1 MLEIKKASYHLRFLV
16 VLVITLITGTAGVW
30 GQDTDLSGT
39 YRIANNN
46 TDPYSPTNI
55 ATNWYLC
62 PAELYYDGSNSSAT
76 QNVNETPFLTTY
88 QLFKDTYTDP
98 KPAMFEWK
106 IERVGD
112 GDEYR
117 IIHIETGKYAIL
129 NGTVSGYQ
137 AHRLKLHLETITNL
151 DDNKLLFVFAKNN
164 PNNSDLDFYTIRPKS
179 ITKTSDHR
187 FVTPSGG
194 NKNYFADG
202 TAFNGLI
209 GLYYTVDDGTRW
221 HLEPIVAQPQII
233 ENEADG
239 YVTITCA
246 TDGATIKYVIDNASP
261 AESDYITYSPG
272 DQILASGHTRITA
285 VAQKGDLTS
294 NAATFFFSICDQP
307 VITNNYTDN
316 NTFTITSATAGATI
330 YYTTDG
336 SKPSRKST
344 SIANGGSFNLTES
357 MTQIRAIAGNVQ
369 EMRDS
374 KEATY
379 VIPKCP
385 TPTASF
391 DADGKVVLASD
402 QVDGSNNTTVN
413 PAIRYTLNGS
423 DPKRNSGNVYSKP
436 INLVQ
441 GQTSVKAI
449 AYSPG
454 YLASNIMTFTPARC
468 VDPVISYNDATG
480 QLTIT
485 TSTAGATIYYTI
497 NNGSENTVNS
507 NTAVITEGL
516 QHGQVFRAWAG
527 KKGMT
532 YSDITLFELNIQC
545 ATPVFVY
552 SGGELHIQSST
563 NGASIYYVIGG
574 DADPTNLSALYSTP
588 IGNLSAGTTVRA
600 IACKTGMKDSE
611 VGVFITP
618 YTISSLSEIQDM
630 SGSYIVADNFS
641 FEETLTGTFS
651 GTLDGQ
657 FLPIQGVNKPMFE
670 SLDGATIKNLI
681 LDNVTISGSGNVGA
695 IAREAAGNSRIY
707 NCGITDFGSS
717 VSATGSG
724 AVGGLIGVIS
734 GNTRVIN
741 CYSYASVSGG
751 DYTGGIVG
759 NNSGTASSGASGTR
773 IANCVMYGTLSGSA
787 THRSPV
793 YAGNHTTNVK
803 NYTEYNYFRSVSNPD
818 PEERFTDYNDQLAID
833 TDDYLT
839 RFPFYRHILN
849 NHHELAA
856 HFLFGT
862 TSVSD
867 LEEWQ
872 IDEVGHWYLSADAE
886 FPIVEWWEI
895 NTKKTLSRTPDNIL
909 TECGNSGYLDVTV
922 KINGNSFNTS
932 LPITGTDPDR
942 YDYTWGKVV
951 LPFAG
956 EFDGWTRDYTKICT
970 GWKITKVD
978 QETSAQVT
986 DYNFADRNNKKKDIY
1001 DASTN
1006 PYVFAQGGNYIV
1018 PYGVKSITIEANFAN
1033 AFYLSDASYEVGYS
1047 ASYTEPTPLG
1057 GNVHSTYHG
1066 QMVYTNLATLLGNM
1080 AKTTDPNAQAIVLVG
1095 NYHYN
1100 QVIFGNNKT
1109 GFDGYLDKAL
1119 TIMSVDEDNNQEPDY
1134 GWYCYHSSNPRTP
1147 IPPLRFDFVPNI
1159 GLGMAARV
1167 NGSVANPTIAIWN
1180 SRGWFEITETC
1191 VSIMTQCEVESY
1203 NYNVA
1208 DNGYGNNRWIV
1219 NSGYFT
1225 QIIRTK
1231 SNNCTKLS
1239 YMQIG
1244 ANAYVKELYPGS
1256 HSDAAKNTT
1265 LVPIVVTGGEIEQ
1278 CFMTGYNASAKV
1290 TGTDIRFYCAGGYIH
1305 KFLGMYMEG
1314 PASTNNKLNTVNMT
1328 AMIDHARI
1336 DRFFGGGTSASARV
1350 TGDIDVTIDNS
1361 EVGFYCGGPEFGDM
1375 VTGKTVT
1382 TTAHNTVFG
1391 NYYGAGFGGTSITYN
1406 RVIQI
1411 ESEVKNDKTAFP
1423 VDFSN
1428 FTNNRLQTKQ
1438 NYGIGTCYKFE
1449 FIQLSQGSGKLVSRF
1464 FTGYAQFSLATTGN
1478 VVNNLTDCTISENF
1492 YGAGCQG
1499 KVAGTVQST
1508 LTDCTVTGSV
1518 YGGGYKAQSNSV
1530 DVYPTT
1536 QPEYSEYIKELGIF
1550 TDFGTVEPETYTWTQ
1565 GNSAPDQGNK
1575 LLYTSVNMSDLGNV
1589 TGAISLTING
1599 QTTVD
1604 NDVFGG
1610 GNESP
1615 SRNNAQVTIDEWAV
1629 INGTV
1634 YGGGNQADVEGN
1646 TLVNVHNGTLRDV
1659 FGGGNMANVGG
1670 DVTVNIG
1677 KDDGT
1682 SAIAIQGDVYGGGAL
1697 AFTNTANRSTT
1708 TVNQVVVEN
1717 VNLGENSKKTVV
1729 NLYPG
1734 ATISGDVY
1742 GGGKGKAPTPGD
1754 PGEAIVYGDVTV
1766 YQFGAVLVPQYS
1778 DDLATSGRIFGCNNV
1793 NGSPRGHAL
1802 VYIKKTARNQAMTG
1816 NYDLAAVYGGGNKAE
1831 YLPYNHA
1838 TDNSDFAEVMIDPDD
1853 CDDITIHSVYGG
1865 GNAASTP
1872 ATKVTINGG
1881 EIEYTFGGGNGA
1893 GEGNPGANV
1902 GYHAYSDHTSS
1913 SEEDIAYRQEH
1924 YMYGSGQA
1932 TTNILGGTIHH
1943 IYGGS
1948 NTLGNV
1954 RHASIVK
1961 LDGVGTCPLV
1971 VDDEIHGGG
1980 REAYMEGKAM
1990 IDLGCITGMNEIY
2003 GGSEKADMGG
2013 DIELTITSG
2022 TYGKVF
2028 GGNNKGGRV
2037 YGSITLNIE
2046 QTGCLPIVIDELYLG
2061 GNNAPYSVY
2070 GYTDQTTTVDIGGEE
2085 IIQYQPKTRQQYI
2098 SELSGGDPNYD
2109 PDQDP
2114 NYKQPY
2120 NDPVLNIRSFDSIG
2134 TVFGGGNGEHATMV
2148 GNPTVD
2154 INVTQGYIDGKY
2166 TGDEPEYQSYK
2177 VSGVL
2182 QENGNPKYG
2191 VIETVFGGGNEADV
2205 IGTTNIRI
2213 GDKTGSQVT
2222 LKSTNQSEEV
2232 MGATI
2237 TGNVYGG
2244 GNEADVT
2251 DGTNIKVGPDE

>member
-1 MLEIKKASYHLRFLV
+1 MV
-16 VLVITLITGTAGVW
+16 VLAVALITGTAGVW
-30 GQDTDLSGT
+30 GQATDLSGT
-39 YRIANNN
+39 YRIANHN

-88 QLFKDTYTDP
+88 QLFKDTYVDP

-194 NKNYFADG
+194 NKDYFADG

-209 GLYYTVDDGTRW
+209 GLYNTVDNGTRW

-246 TDGATIKYVIDNASP
+246 TDGATIKYVIDNPNPS
-261 AESDYITYSPG
+261 ESDYTLYTPG
-272 DQILASGHTRITA
+272 DQISTDNHTQIIA

-294 NAATFFFSICDQP
+294 NLATFFIARCDQP
-307 VITNNYTDN
+307 VITNNYTDQ
-316 NTFTITSATAGATI
+316 NTFTITCGTTGATI
-330 YYTTDG
+330 YYTTNG
-336 SKPSRKST
+336 AKPTKNSPTISD
-344 SIANGGSFNLTES
+344 GGSINLTES
-357 MTQIRAIAGNVQ
+357 MTMIRAFAGNVADT
-369 EMRDS
+369 RDS
-374 KEATY
+374 KEASYT
-379 VIPKCP
+379 ILKSP
-385 TPTASF
+385 TPSASF
-391 DADGKVVLASD
+391 DQDGKVVLTSD
-402 QVDGSNNTTVN
+402 QVNGANNTTVN
-413 PAIRYTLNGS
+413 PTIRYKVDGS
-423 DPKRNSGNVYSKP
+423 DPKRNNGTQYSTP
-436 INLVQ
+436 FNLEL
-441 GQTSVKAI
+441 GQTVVKAVS
-449 AYSPG
+449 YSPG
-454 YLASNIMTFTPARC
+454 YLTSDVMTFTPARC
-468 VDPVISYNDATG
+468 ADPIISYDNATY
-480 QLTIT
+480 QLTIS
-485 TSTAGATIYYTI
+485 TSTPGATLYYTI
-497 NNGSENTVNS
+497 DNGSVNTVNS
-507 NTAVITEGL
+507 STVVITEGL
-516 QHGQVFRAWAG
+516 QHGLVFRAWAG

-532 YSDITLFELNIQC
+532 YSDITLFELSIQC
-545 ATPVFVY
+545 ATPVFLY
-552 SGGELHIQSST
+552 AGGLLQIQSST

-574 DADPTNLSALYSTP
+574 DTNPTSNSTPYSTP
-588 IGNLSAGTTVRA
+588 IGNLQPGTTVRA
-600 IACKTGMKDSE
+600 IACKSGFKDSE

-618 YTISSLSEIQDM
+618 YPINSLSDIQNM
-630 SGSYIVADNFS
+630 SGSYIISDNFS
-641 FEETLTGTFS
+641 FTGTLTGTFS

-657 FLPIQGVNKPMFE
+657 YLPIQGVDEPLFE
-670 SLDGATIKNLI
+670 SLDGATLKNLV
-681 LDNVTISGSGNVGA
+681 LGGVSISGNGNVGA
-695 IAREAAGNSRIY
+695 IACVATGNSRIY
-707 NCGITDFGSS
+707 NCGITDSGSS
-717 VSATGSG
+717 VAGSVTGS
-724 AVGGLIGVIS
+724 VGGLIGEIS

-741 CYSYASVSGG
+741 CYSFASVSGG
-751 DYTGGIVG
+751 EYTAGIVG
-759 NNSGTASSGASGTR
+759 KNSGSASNGPNGTR
-773 IANCVMYGTLSGSA
+773 IANCVMYGSVSGSA

-793 YAGNHTTNVK
+793 YAGNHTSNVK
-803 NYTEYNYFRSVSNPD
+803 NFTEYNYFRFISNPN
-818 PEERFTDYNDQLAID
+818 PEEIFTEYNDQLAID
-833 TDDYLT
+833 DDEYLT

-856 HFLFGT
+856 YFLFGT
-862 TSVSD
+862 TSVD
-867 LEEWQ
+867 QLEEWQ
-872 IDEVGHWYLSADAE
+872 INEVGHWYLPDDSP
-886 FPIVEWWEI
+886 FPIIETWHI
-895 NTKKTLSRTPDNIL
+895 NTKKTLTASPSNIL
-909 TECGNSGYLDVTV
+909 ADCGNAGYLAVTV
-922 KINGNSFNTS
+922 IINGTTFNAN
-932 LPITGTDPDR
+932 LPITGMDPDR
-942 YDYTWGKVV
+942 FDYTWGKVV

-956 EFDGWTRDYTKICT
+956 EFEGWTRDNSKICT

-978 QETSAQVT
+978 SETSAQIT
-986 DYNFADRNNKKKDIY
+986 NYNFADRNNKKKDIY
-1001 DASTN
+1001 DAQTN
-1006 PYVFAQGGNYIV
+1006 PYVFAQGGKYIV
-1018 PYGVKSITIEANFAN
+1018 PYGVKSITIQANFAN
-1033 AFYLSDASYEVGYS
+1033 AFYLSDASYEVGFS
-1047 ASYTEPTPLG
+1047 ANYTEPTALG
-1057 GNVHSTYHG
+1057 GTVHSTYHG
-1066 QMVYTNLATLLGNM
+1066 QQVYTSLPAIMANM
-1080 AKTTDPNAQAIVLVG
+1080 AETTDPNAQAIVLVG

-1100 QVIFGNNKT
+1100 QISYGKDKT
-1109 GFDGYLDKAL
+1109 GFDGYTNKAL

-1134 GWYCYHSSNPRTP
+1134 GWYCYHSSMARTP
-1147 IPPLRFDFVPNI
+1147 IPPLRFDFLPNI

-1167 NGSVANPTIAIWN
+1167 NGSMANPTIAIWN
-1180 SRGWFEITETC
+1180 SQGWFELTETC
-1191 VSIMTQCEVESY
+1191 VSIMTQCEIESY
-1203 NYNVA
+1203 NYNAV

-1225 QIIRTK
+1225 QIVRSK
-1231 SNNCTKLS
+1231 ANNCNKLS
-1239 YMQIG
+1239 YIQIG

-1256 HSDAAKNTT
+1256 HSDVAKTTT

-1278 CFMTGYNASAKV
+1278 CFMTGYSASAKV
-1290 TGTDIRFYCAGGYIH
+1290 SGTDIRFFCAGGYIH

-1328 AMIDHARI
+1328 AKIDHAKI
-1336 DRFFGGGTSASARV
+1336 DRFFGGGTSASARI
-1350 TGDIDVTIDNS
+1350 TGNIDVTIDNS

-1382 TTAHNTVFG
+1382 TTAHNTTFG
-1391 NYYGAGFGGTSITYN
+1391 EFYGAGFGGTSITYN
-1406 RVIQI
+1406 REVQNEYKA
-1411 ESEVKNDKTAFP
+1411 ESDKNAFKP
-1423 VDFSN
+1423 A
-1428 FTNNRLQTKQ
+1428 FTYYTSKRLATKSG
-1438 NYGIGTCYKFE
+1438 YGIGTCYKFE
-1449 FIQLSQGSGKLVSRF
+1449 YIQQSQGSGGLVARF

-1478 VVNNLTDCTISENF
+1478 VTNNLTDCTIQNNF

-1508 LTDCTVTGSV
+1508 LTDCTITGSV

-1615 SRNNAQVTIDEWAV
+1615 SRNNTQVTIDESAV

-1646 TLVNVHNGTLRDV
+1646 TLVNVHNGTLKDV

-1682 SAIAIQGDVYGGGAL
+1682 SVIAIQGDVYGGGAL

-1708 TVNQVVVEN
+1708 TVNQVTQEI
-1717 VNLGENSKKTVV
+1717 VNLDENSKKTVV

-1734 ATISGDVY
+1734 ATINGDVY
-1742 GGGKGKAPTPGD
+1742 GGGKGKAPTQGD
-1754 PGEAIVYGDVTV
+1754 PGEAIVYGNVTV

-1778 DDLATSGRIFGCNNV
+1778 AQGLAESGRIFGCNNV

-1802 VYIKKTARNQAMTG
+1802 VYIKKTARNQSITG
-1816 NYDLAAVYGGGNKAE
+1816 PYDLAAVYGGGNKAE
-1831 YLPYNHA
+1831 YLPYYHE
-1838 TDNSDFAEVMIDPDD
+1838 TENSDSAEVMIDPDD

-1881 EIEYTFGGGNGA
+1881 EIEYLFGGGNGA
-1893 GEGNPGANV
+1893 GEDNPGANV
-1902 GYHAYSDHTSS
+1902 GYHAYSDHTGTSQ
-1913 SEEDIAYRQEH
+1913 EDIDYRKAH
-1924 YMYGSGQA
+1924 YMYGSGKA
-1932 TTNILGGTIHH
+1932 STNILGGTIHH

-1954 RHASIVK
+1954 RYASIVK

-1971 VDDEIHGGG
+1971 IDDEIHGGG
-1980 REAYMEGKAM
+1980 RDAYMEGKTM

-2003 GGSEKADMGG
+2003 GGSEKADVGG

-2070 GYTDQTTTVDIGGEE
+2070 GYTDQTSTVDIGGEE
-2085 IIQYQPKTRQQYI
+2085 ITQYQPKTRQQYLD
-2098 SELSGGDPNYD
+2098 ELSGGDPNYD

-2120 NDPVLNIRSFDSIG
+2120 DDPVLNIRSFDRIG
-2134 TVFGGGNGEHATMV
+2134 TVYGGGNGEHATMI

-2166 TGDEPEYQSYK
+2166 AGDEPEYQSYK

-2205 IGTTNIRI
+2205 KGTTNIRI

-2232 MGATI
+2232 KGATI

-2244 GNEADVT
+2244 GNEANVT
-2251 DGTNIKVGPDE
+2251 DGTNIKVGPDD